1 MLRKM
6 NELYDVI
13 INQLKK
19 IVIFEGDLS
28 FSFNVFL
35 VVCFRPPLVPVR
47 RLLDAVFFFV
57 SFLFDVTFF
66 LLISFFCLPSVL
78 SSLFSILY
86 SSINRSMILPCLT
99 PCSIRSSVE
108 YLNL

>member
-1 MLRKM
+1 M
-6 NELYDVI
+6 NELYVI

-19 IVIFEGDLS
+19 IVIFEGDLC

-57 SFLFDVTFF
+57 IFL
-66 LLISFFCLPSVL
+66 
-78 SSLFSILY
+78 Y
-86 SSINRSMILPCLT
+86 LT
-99 PCSIRSSVE
+99 
-108 YLNL
+108 